1 LEFPENPDKNA
12 PEVTPPPAINPNLI
26 RQRARRQQVSPQLDI
41 TAIIQGI
48 ESGDHVMLGKAITL
62 IESHL
67 PEHQEQ
73 AQKIIEA
80 CLAKAG
86 KSIRL
91 GVTGSPGVGKS
102 TFIEALGMELIE
114 RGHQVA
120 VLAIDPSSQ
129 ISKGS
134 ILGDK
139 TRMQA
144 LAAHPAAFIRPS
156 AAGTS
161 LGGVARKTRETI
173 LLCEVAGFDHILI
186 ETVGVGQSEIAVHSM
201 VDFFILLLL
210 PGAGDELQGIKRGIV
225 EMADL
230 LIINKADGD
239 RIKLAKQAQRSY
251 RNAIHLFPQKPS
263 QWQPKVLTCSATEK
277 TGISEIHSVIRSF
290 VELAQR
296 NQYFDN
302 HRKQQANY
310 WLMESIRDG
319 LDHLFFTHPQIK
331 TQLEAVKEKV
341 LDGTWTSFKGAQF
354 LLQLFRENG

>member
-1 LEFPENPDKNA
+1 MEFPENPDKTP

-26 RQRARRQQVSPQLDI
+26 RQRARQQLAHPKLEATD
-41 TAIIQGI
+41 IIQGI
-48 ESGDHVMLGKAITL
+48 QSGDHVMLGKAITL

-67 PEHQEQ
+67 PEHQAQ
-73 AQKIIEA
+73 AQDIIEA
-80 CLAKAG
+80 CLPKAG
-86 KSIRL
+86 NSIRV

-102 TFIEALGMELIE
+102 TFIEAFGMELIE
-114 RGHQVA
+114 QGHQVA

-139 TRMQA
+139 TRMQE
-144 LAAHPAAFIRPS
+144 LAAHPAAFVRPS
-156 AAGTS
+156 AAGSS
-161 LGGVARKTRETI
+161 LGGVARKTREAI
-173 LLCEVAGFDHILI
+173 ILCEVAGFDRILI

-201 VDFFILLLL
+201 VDFFVLLLL

-230 LIINKADGD
+230 LIINKADGE
-239 RIKLAKQAQRSY
+239 RISLAKQAKRAY

-277 TGISEIHSVIRSF
+277 AGLPEIQF
-290 VELAQR
+290 VLNEYIELTKT
-296 NQYFDN
+296 NQYFDK
-302 HRKQQANY
+302 HRQQQANY

-319 LDHLFFTHPQIK
+319 LDNLFFTHPKIK
-331 TQLEAVKEKV
+331 TQLEEVRQKV
-341 LDGTWTSFKGAQF
+341 LDGSWTSFKGAQF